1 MRVRAAGLTLLVTLA
16 IFWSASMATA
26 QEKRVRKIGVLAAT
40 RPEFAAPFVEVGRV
54 ALRDRGW
61 VEGRDVTIEYRYA
74 AGKLEQLPGLA
85 AELVALNVDVI
96 VAFGDITVQAAK
108 EATRKVPIVAISVSD
123 PVGSGFVSSLAR
135 PGGNITGVASQIPE
149 LNAKMLSILKEIV
162 PRASRVAVLWN
173 PISLGGVLGFKEI
186 QKASR
191 ELGVTVNSL
200 ELRKVEDLE
209 KGFAALTAE
218 RADAMVVLTDPITFN
233 RRAQVIEFA
242 AKQRLPG
249 IYEVREFVDEGGLIA
264 YGPSLASMVRRAV
277 SYVDKILRGAR
288 PGDLPVEQP
297 TTFELAVNLR
307 TARAL
312 GLTIPQAVLFRADFV
327 LQ

>member
-1 MRVRAAGLTLLVTLA
+1 MRVRAAGLTLLLTLA
-16 IFWSASMATA
+16 IFWLAPMAAA
-26 QEKRVRKIGVLAAT
+26 QEKKVRKIGVLAAT
-40 RPEFAAPFVEVGRV
+40 RPEWAAPFVEVGRV
-54 ALRDRGW
+54 ALRDLGW

-74 AGKLEQLPGLA
+74 SYKLEQLPGLA

-108 EATRKVPIVAISVSD
+108 EATRTVPIVTISVGD

-173 PISLGGVLGFKEI
+173 PRSVGGGLGFNEM

-191 ELGVTVNSL
+191 ELGLTLKSL
-200 ELRKVEDLE
+200 ELRKPEDLE
-209 KGFAALTAE
+209 KAFAALTAE
-218 RADAMVVLTDPITFN
+218 KADAMVVLTDPITFN
-233 RRAQVIEFA
+233 RRARVVEFA

-249 IYEVREFVDEGGLIA
+249 IYEVREFVDEGGLVA

-277 SYVDKILRGAR
+277 SYVDKILRGAQPR
-288 PGDLPVEQP
+288 DLPVEQP

-307 TARAL
+307 TARTL
-312 GLTIPQAVLFRADFV
+312 GLTIPQSVLFRADFV